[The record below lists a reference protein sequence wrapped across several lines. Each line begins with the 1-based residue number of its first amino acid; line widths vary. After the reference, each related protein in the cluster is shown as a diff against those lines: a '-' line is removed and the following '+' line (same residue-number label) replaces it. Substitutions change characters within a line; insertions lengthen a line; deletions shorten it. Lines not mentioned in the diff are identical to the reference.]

1 MNFDQATYPL
11 TEFLADKGFSVT
23 KKEQHFIEYCSDKT
37 VISIAYAS
45 IEYLFYTHV
54 GQDPKSL
61 IELTP
66 SAVKHVF
73 NDDRFQHQSTLTI
86 DNLISFFRSSGKLI
100 ISGDKQIFRD
110 LDEFSKRQAREY
122 TKRAIHFQSIKMA
135 DKAWVHKDYAHY
147 IECIDMAERNLVS
160 ELYLKKYQIAV
171 EKLKRRDS

>member
-110 LDEFSKRQAREY
+110 LVNFPNVRQG
-122 TKRAIHFQSIKMA
+122 SI
-135 DKAWVHKDYAHY
+135 
-147 IECIDMAERNLVS
+147 
-160 ELYLKKYQIAV
+160 
-171 EKLKRRDS
+171 